1 MKKIF
6 SNHFFIISI
15 FDKIFSGIAL
25 LLLFP
30 LFFLIS
36 MAIKV
41 TSNGPVLFKQKR
53 VGKNLKIFTIYKFRT
68 MFYDTNRFVG
78 EVSDTL
84 SVEELKKIRS
94 SFVTTEKNDNRITY
108 VGKFLRKSSLD
119 ELPQILNVLKGDMSV
134 VGPRPDTPVQIV
146 DYTNDQWV
154 LRHKIKPGITGLAQI
169 SGRSRITSFDR
180 IVADLNL
187 VESISIKLYLK
198 VIFITF
204 FQVLSKKEAY

>member
-6 SNHFFIISI
+6 SNHIFIISI

-30 LFFLIS
+30 LFVLIS
-36 MAIKV
+36 IAIKV
-41 TSNGPVLFKQKR
+41 SSNGPVLFKQKR

-78 EVSDTL
+78 EVSETL

-119 ELPQILNVLKGDMSV
+119 ELPQILNVLNGDMSL

-146 DYTNDQWV
+146 DYTSEQWF

-180 IVADLNL
+180 IFSDLNL
-187 VESISIKLYLK
+187 VENISVKLYLK

-204 FQVLSKKEAY
+204 FQVLFKKGAY